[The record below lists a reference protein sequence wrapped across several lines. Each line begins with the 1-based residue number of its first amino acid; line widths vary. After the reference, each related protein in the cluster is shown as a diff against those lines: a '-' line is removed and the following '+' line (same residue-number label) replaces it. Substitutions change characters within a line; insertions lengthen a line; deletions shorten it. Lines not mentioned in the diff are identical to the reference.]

1 MKTAIK
7 KYLVLATLMIG
18 SLISYANG
26 NNTDSNFLNEAKVKV
41 EFYKVKKGELLSIKN
56 EEGEIIYSL
65 KIKNS
70 GSYSRIFDISKLEEG
85 SYTRE
90 LEKDYEIIIK
100 PFSIMSGG
108 ITFGKE
114 QVIFKPVIRAKND
127 LILISKL
134 NFEKEPAKISLYY
147 NNDLIFFETLKSSEA
162 LLKRIYKLS
171 EKEEGSYRVV
181 MYCNNKHYTKKFKL

>member
-70 GSYSRIFDISKLEEG
+70 GSYSKLEEG

-114 QVIFKPVIRAKND
+114 QVIFKPVIRAEND

>member
-7 KYLVLATLMIG
+7 KHLVLATLMIG

-114 QVIFKPVIRAKND
+114 QVIFKPVIRAEND

>member
-1 MKTAIK
+1 
-7 KYLVLATLMIG
+7 VL
-18 SLISYANG
+18 
-26 NNTDSNFLNEAKVKV
+26 
-41 EFYKVKKGELLSIKN
+41 
-56 EEGEIIYSL
+56 
-65 KIKNS
+65 
-70 GSYSRIFDISKLEEG
+70 
-85 SYTRE
+85 
-90 LEKDYEIIIK
+90 
-100 PFSIMSGG
+100 SGG

-114 QVIFKPVIRAKND
+114 QVIFKPVIRAEND

-134 NFEKEPAKISLYY
+134 NFEKEPVKISLYY

>member
-1 MKTAIK
+1 
-7 KYLVLATLMIG
+7 MIG

-70 GSYSRIFDISKLEEG
+70 GSYSRIFDVSKLEEG

-100 PFSIMSGG
+100 PFSVLSGG

-114 QVIFKPVIRAKND
+114 QVIFKPVIRAEND

-134 NFEKEPAKISLYY
+134 NFEKEPVKISLYY